1 MPKLRKLSGDGVI
14 SILAGFGFK
23 INSQRGSHVKLRRTG
38 GGRNTEVLTVPKHS
52 ELDIGTLHAIFKQAC
67 RFVPEDE
74 LRIKFY
80 TD

>member
-1 MPKLRKLSGDGVI
+1 MPRLKKLSGDEVI

-23 INSQRGSHVKLRRTG
+23 IHSHRGSHVKLRRTE
-38 GGRNTEVLTVPKHS
+38 GGRSTEILTIPRHS

-74 LRIKFY
+74 LREKFY

>member
-1 MPKLRKLSGDGVI
+1 MPRLRKLSGDEVL

-23 INSQRGSHVKLRRTG
+23 IHSQRGSHVKLRRTAE
-38 GGRNTEVLTVPKHS
+38 GRNTEVLTVPRHS

-74 LRIKFY
+74 LRKKFY
-80 TD
+80 SD

>member
-1 MPKLRKLSGDGVI
+1 MPRFRKLSGDEVV

-23 INSQRGSHVKLRRTG
+23 IHSQRGSHVKLQRTA

-52 ELDIGTLHAIFKQAC
+52 ELDIGTLLAIFKQAC

-74 LRIKFY
+74 LRKKFY